1 MGKFLVRIT
10 TIFVSFYLIFAH
22 VVAQVHGIDIL
33 TGNHVLLFELIVVV
47 YAHSEGKYHCKF
59 LKHAIMGIFVAECIT
74 RLDYSFN
81 FFTISEQNMTN
92 VVIISIGLSISVVKA
107 LIHFR
112 KVGKL
117 KRKRLE
123 GEPYGSNNSTSNNI

>member
-1 MGKFLVRIT
+1 MMGKFLVRIT

-22 VVAQVHGIDIL
+22 MVAQVHGIDIL
-33 TGNHVLLFELIVVV
+33 TGNHTLLFELIVVV

-59 LKHAIMGIFVAECIT
+59 LKHAIMGIFVSECIA

-81 FFTISEQNMTN
+81 FFTPSEQNATI

-107 LIHFR
+107 LVHFR

-123 GEPYGSNNSTSNNI
+123 EPYGSNISTSSNI